1 MFTSIIIQTYE
12 QHTFVNN
19 KDKHDACH
27 GFYRACN
34 CNSTKSLALI
44 WCHSCSFSTV
54 VIVMSHNIEGV
65 LVCGDA

>member
-44 WCHSCSFSTV
+44 
-54 VIVMSHNIEGV
+54 
-65 LVCGDA
+65 